1 MNPLSRLV
9 GKLFKGSNRS
19 PAPDRPNA
27 TGLEVKKSAVGHLL
41 AGVARTQLI
50 GLTPAHWTGRTYDQL
65 AREGYRKNAVAHRV
79 VRIIAECAAS
89 VPLLLFRGDQRL
101 TRHPLLDLLARPNPL
116 QSGIELM
123 ESLYAFLQIAGNSYL
138 EAAELASG
146 RPGELYVLRPDRM
159 RIVPGPNG
167 WPIRYE
173 YKVSGRTTGF
183 PVDQATGAASVMHI
197 RTFHPQDDY
206 YGLSTLEAA
215 AFGIDIHNS
224 SQHWNK
230 ALLDNSNQRS
240 CRGRGGCYR

>member
-9 GKLFKGSNRS
+9 GRLFKGANRS
-19 PAPDRPNA
+19 PDPNQPNA
-27 TGLEVKKSAVGHLL
+27 AGLEVKKSAVGHLL
-41 AGVARTQLI
+41 QGVARTQLI
-50 GLTPAHWTGRTYDQL
+50 GFTAAHWTGRTYDQL

-116 QSGIELM
+116 HSGIELM

-173 YKVSGRTTGF
+173 YQVGGRTTGF
-183 PVDQATGAASVMHI
+183 PVDQATGTSSVMHI

-215 AFGIDIHNS
+215 AFGIDAHGAPLEFMDRIDSLPDADRTHLS
-224 SQHWNK
+224 I
-230 ALLDNSNQRS
+230 
-240 CRGRGGCYR
+240 